1 MRIAEF
7 DSLRGLAAVAIVVF
21 HLRPVA
27 FTPGWTGVDLFFVLS
42 GYLIT
47 GIILKYGGSEGF
59 LRAFYVR
66 RGLRIWPIYYLALGV
81 LVLVV
86 ATMPKPISLA
96 SLPYYL
102 TYTQNLPLY
111 WRHVAP
117 TLAPF
122 DHTWTLALEE
132 QFYVVWPAMVLL
144 AGRKRVVPLC
154 LATVAVSVMAREPGL
169 LTWPYYSERTLLGR
183 CDGFA
188 LGGLMAAVLPGS
200 YRRAKAAGLGL
211 ALVLALGYLTWDAVD
226 SGGLAYSLGLPTPR
240 RPSLTILAVGVAY
253 SGLVGLVA
261 MGAGSPFL
269 AGLRW
274 RPLAYLGTISYGLY
288 LYHYPLFWWIDGYQI
303 LESQPFRMRVVKL
316 GATLAVAVLS
326 WHFVESPILRWKDRF
341 SYRPDGSDSPNDA
354 APATA
359 LPR

>member
-47 GIILKYGGSEGF
+47 GIILKHGGAKGF
-59 LRAFYVR
+59 LPSFYAR

-81 LVLVV
+81 LVAVIV
-86 ATMPKPISLA
+86 RMPKPLSLA

-102 TYTQNLPLY
+102 TYTQNVPLY
-111 WRHVAP
+111 WHNEAP

-132 QFYVVWPAMVLL
+132 QFYLVWPALVLL

-154 LATVAVSVMAREPGL
+154 LGTIAVSVMAREPGWL
-169 LTWPYYSERTLLGR
+169 AWSSYSERTLLGR

-188 LGGLMAAVLPGS
+188 LGGLMASVLPGPH
-200 YRRAKAAGLGL
+200 RRAKAAGLGL
-211 ALVLALGYLTWDAVD
+211 ALVLALGYLAWDAVD
-226 SGGLAYSLGLPTPR
+226 AGGLVHSLGLPTPR
-240 RPSLTILAVGVAY
+240 RPSVTIFAVGVAY
-253 SGLVGLVA
+253 SGVVGLTA
-261 MGAGSPFL
+261 MGAGRPFL
-269 AGLRW
+269 APLRW

-316 GATLAVAVLS
+316 GATLVVAVLS
-326 WHFVESPILRWKDRF
+326 WHLIESPILRWKARF
-341 SYRPDGSDSPNDA
+341 SYRPDGPDSLTVPL
-354 APATA
+354 APS
-359 LPR
+359 